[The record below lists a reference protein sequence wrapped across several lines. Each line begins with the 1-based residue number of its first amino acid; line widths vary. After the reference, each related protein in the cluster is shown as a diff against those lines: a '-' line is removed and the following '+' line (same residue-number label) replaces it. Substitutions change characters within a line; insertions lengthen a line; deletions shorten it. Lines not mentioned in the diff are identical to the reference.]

1 MAERKAALIGEQNS
15 ASLNDAYEPPF
26 HMTDEITNLVIEIGE
41 LVGRLSVDPTLSL
54 TPKLRKETRIR
65 SIYSS
70 LAIEQNTLSL
80 DQVTDVIEGRRVL
93 GPPDDIQEVKNAL
106 NVYRQM
112 NSMDPC
118 SMEDLKEAH
127 RLMMQG
133 LIDEAGTFRS
143 GNVGVFSNG
152 QMIHKGAPPEL
163 VPILMEQLL
172 RWLRNAPAHPLIKS
186 CVFHYEFEIIHP
198 FADGN
203 GRIGRF
209 WQTLILQQWQPL
221 LAWIPVESLIH
232 ERQGDY
238 YSALNHAGQH
248 NDATVF
254 IAFILHLI
262 SEALRDI
269 CNHQLSHVGRND
281 GINVGINNKNPAE
294 TVLMILKEQPHA
306 TARGL
311 SGMTHLSSRQIERIL
326 SSLKQNGRIIRHGAN
341 KGGYWEVIH

>member
-1 MAERKAALIGEQNS
+1 MAEQKTLPVEAQKSVGM
-15 ASLNDAYEPPF
+15 NDAYEPPF
-26 HMTDEITNLVIEIGE
+26 HMTNEITNLVIEIGE

-93 GPPDDIQEVKNAL
+93 GPADDIQEVKNAL
-106 NVYRQM
+106 DAYRQM
-112 NSMDPC
+112 NTMDPC
-118 SMEDLKEAH
+118 SLNDLKAAH

-133 LIDEAGTFRS
+133 LIDEVGTFRS
-143 GNVGVFSNG
+143 GNVGIFSNG

-163 VPILMEQLL
+163 VPALMAQLL
-172 RWLRNAPAHPLIKS
+172 NWMKDSPAHPLIKS
-186 CVFHYEFEIIHP
+186 CVFHFEFEYIHP

-203 GRIGRF
+203 GRLGRF
-209 WQTLILQQWQPL
+209 WQTLILQQWQPV
-221 LAWIPVESLIH
+221 LAWLPVESLIH

-238 YSALNHAGQH
+238 YAALNQADKS

-254 IAFILHLI
+254 VAFMLHLI

-269 CNHQLSHVGRND
+269 CNRQLHHVGIND
-281 GINVGINNKNPAE
+281 GINVGINDKSPAE
-294 TVLMILKEQPHA
+294 TILMILKEQPYA

-311 SGMTHLSSRQIERIL
+311 SELTHLSSRQIERIL

-341 KGGYWEVIH
+341 KGGYWEVT